1 MFGFDASFKALA
13 DPTRRRILTALREGA
28 MTAGTLAEK
37 LGVAPS
43 ALSFHLNVLK
53 AADLIADRRAG
64 QFIEYRLNTSVV
76 EDLIRFLTDRL
87 SSSTTP
93 MNPIDAEE
101 ARAIE
106 ETKT

>member
-13 DPTRRRILTALREGA
+13 DPTRRKILAVLRDGA
-28 MTAGTLAEK
+28 QTAGSIAEK

-87 SSSTTP
+87 SSGASP
-93 MNPIDAEE
+93 PSPDAMMTEE
-101 ARAIE
+101 Q
-106 ETKT
+106 KS

>member
-13 DPTRRRILTALREGA
+13 DPTRRKILAVLRDGALTAGS
-28 MTAGTLAEK
+28 LAEK

-53 AADLIADRRAG
+53 SADLIADRRAG

-87 SSSTTP
+87 SGSTTAP
-93 MNPIDAEE
+93 VPDTMIAEE
-101 ARAIE
+101 Q
-106 ETKT
+106 KP

>member
-13 DPTRRRILTALREGA
+13 DPTRRKILAVLRDGALTAGS
-28 MTAGTLAEK
+28 LAEK

-53 AADLIADRRAG
+53 GADLIADRRAG

-76 EDLIRFLTDRL
+76 EDLVRYLTERL
-87 SSSTTP
+87 SGGASTP
-93 MNPIDAEE
+93 SPDAIM
-101 ARAIE
+101 IE
-106 ETKT
+106 EQKP

>member
-13 DPTRRRILTALREGA
+13 DPTRRKILSVLRDGALTAGS
-28 MTAGTLAEK
+28 LAEK

-53 AADLIADRRAG
+53 SAGLIADRRTG

-76 EDLIRFLTDRL
+76 EDLIRFLSDRL
-87 SSSTTP
+87 AGNGSSGSPDLASPT
-93 MNPIDAEE
+93 EE
-101 ARAIE
+101 Q
-106 ETKT
+106 KP

>member
-13 DPTRRRILTALREGA
+13 DPTRRKILAVLRDGALN
-28 MTAGTLAEK
+28 AGSLADK

-53 AADLIADRRAG
+53 SADLIADRRAG

-87 SSSTTP
+87 SGSAAAP
-93 MNPIDAEE
+93 AHDAMIAEE
-101 ARAIE
+101 Q
-106 ETKT
+106 KP

>member
-13 DPTRRRILTALREGA
+13 DPTRRKILAVLRDGALTAGS
-28 MTAGTLAEK
+28 LAEK

-53 AADLIADRRAG
+53 SADLIADRRAG

-87 SSSTTP
+87 SGSTAAPAPDAMT
-93 MNPIDAEE
+93 AEE
-101 ARAIE
+101 Q
-106 ETKT
+106 KP